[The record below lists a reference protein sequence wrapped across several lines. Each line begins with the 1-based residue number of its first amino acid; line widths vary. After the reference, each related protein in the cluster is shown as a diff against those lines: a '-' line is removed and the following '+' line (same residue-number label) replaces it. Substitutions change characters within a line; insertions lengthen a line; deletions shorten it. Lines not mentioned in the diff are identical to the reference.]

1 MAKQKFNDD
10 FKNTIVD
17 LYRSGK
23 GVTEL
28 SREYGISLQTIYSW
42 INNKKTVKIDS
53 ESYTKEQ
60 IIALQKEN
68 IRLKEE
74 NEILKKA
81 THHFAKIG

>member
-1 MAKQKFNDD
+1 MARQKFNDD

-17 LYRSGK
+17 LYKSGK

-28 SREYGISLQTIYSW
+28 SREYGISLPTIYSW
-42 INNKKTVKIDS
+42 IGNKKEVTIDS

-68 IRLKEE
+68 ARLKEE
-74 NEILKKA
+74 NDILKKA
-81 THHFAKIG
+81 TAIFAKIR